1 MNRDFFYGFLLS
13 AVLLYGNT
21 AAAASS
27 GPAID
32 ESWIPIESARPAD
45 FVPAGWSIE
54 ESLQQDLNGDGKTDA
69 VLELIE
75 TLPHG
80 TEEETPPERT
90 RALAVLLQTPVGG
103 YRRIAL
109 AGRLLRCTACF
120 GALAGPE
127 GGGAEI
133 KVVKGVIVVEETWGS
148 RETVTTRLRFRYDAA
163 SGRIVLIG
171 EDIETFDRATG
182 AGRRESRNCLTGVQ
196 LTETLRYDPKR
207 DRLVAVSAKKRRI
220 PKVKRFIDEIDYRS
234 YER

>member
-13 AVLLYGNT
+13 AVLLYGNP
-21 AAAASS
+21 AAAASA

-32 ESWIPIESARPAD
+32 ESRLPVESARPAD
-45 FVPAGWSIE
+45 FVPAGWAIE
-54 ESLQQDLNGDGKTDA
+54 ATFQQDLNGDGKTDA

-75 TLPHG
+75 TLPPG
-80 TEEETPPERT
+80 SEEEMLPDRM
-90 RALAVLLQTPVGG
+90 RALAVLLQTPAGG

-133 KVVKGVIVVEETWGS
+133 KVVKGVIVVEEMWGS

-163 SGRIVLIG
+163 LGRIVLIG

-182 AGRRESRNCLTGVQ
+182 AGRRQSSNCLTGIQ
-196 LTETLRYDPKR
+196 LIETLRYDQKR
-207 DRLVAVSAKKRRI
+207 DRLVSVSAKKRRI
-220 PKVKRFIDEIDYRS
+220 PKAKRFIEEIDYRS